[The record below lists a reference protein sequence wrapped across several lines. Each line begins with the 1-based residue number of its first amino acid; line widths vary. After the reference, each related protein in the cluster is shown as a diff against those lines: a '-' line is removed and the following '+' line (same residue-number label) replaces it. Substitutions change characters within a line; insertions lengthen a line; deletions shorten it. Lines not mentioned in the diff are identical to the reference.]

1 MGKRNIFFQTH
12 IQQEFGGWKKDY
24 CRINIHNHY
33 ITKNATK
40 EEILVTLIKAG
51 RGEYI
56 YNLKSKNPITMHFGP
71 DTSIFT
77 QNQLELLKLLSVEK
91 TQEKIAKIQGMSLS
105 TVEKTLK
112 RMRRNAGVK
121 SNLELIKVCIEKG
134 IL

>member
-1 MGKRNIFFQTH
+1 
-12 IQQEFGGWKKDY
+12 
-24 CRINIHNHY
+24 
-33 ITKNATK
+33 
-40 EEILVTLIKAG
+40 
-51 RGEYI
+51 
-56 YNLKSKNPITMHFGP
+56 MHFGP

-91 TQEKIAKIQGMSLS
+91 TQEKIAKIQGTSLS